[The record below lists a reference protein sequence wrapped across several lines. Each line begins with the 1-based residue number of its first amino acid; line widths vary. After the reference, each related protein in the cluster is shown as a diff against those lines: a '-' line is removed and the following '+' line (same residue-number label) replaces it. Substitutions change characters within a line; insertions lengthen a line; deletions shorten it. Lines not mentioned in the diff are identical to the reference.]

1 MQGSR
6 WARARLTLL
15 RHEPSRCHL
24 HPWPC
29 PPPSHRCAAELIA
42 YINAHEDVA
51 RTQLPAKADEKLAA
65 HITPL
70 WTAVEAA
77 GTEPAAVQA
86 DLAEMLETV
95 DRQPTCVSRYFDGPT
110 LRKEESELVMAVLFE
125 GKITKMADIADKEL
139 AQDIFGEQA
148 LLDDFVDAAKDFSNA
163 RISPEVRNYVSSLA
177 AAGAVHM
184 LRPSYDFF
192 ATVADARSTMA
203 DVTVQSAIALTD
215 AQQEKIRGAVARYLP
230 AGKDDSDVDFVV
242 DGSIAGG
249 LIVTVDDVVIDLSAA
264 SFLNSAAASV
274 SISEE
279 RA

>member
-1 MQGSR
+1 MLAIR
-6 WARARLTLL
+6 TVTARAVR
-15 RHEPSRCHL
+15 
-24 HPWPC
+24 
-29 PPPSHRCAAELIA
+29 AAVRRVGAPAAQATVSMMSTTTEEQINAGEETEVEEVEVDEDIDVASMNADELIA

-139 AQDIFGEQA
+139 FASEH
-148 LLDDFVDAAKDFSNA
+148 FSA
-163 RISPEVRNYVSSLA
+163 S
-177 AAGAVHM
+177 
-184 LRPSYDFF
+184 RPCLTTF
-192 ATVADARSTMA
+192 TMA